1 LELLAQKIILT
12 LSRADFGISK
22 KFADN
27 MSQTDGLIAKSR
39 KYCSPEVYD
48 GEPQGRAADV
58 FSLGCVFLEMAT
70 ILCNISLDEFAEHR
84 SQDTDGD
91 DSFHDNLRRVEE
103 WIELFRMTIQMSL
116 EQDLKL

>member
-1 LELLAQKIILT
+1 
-12 LSRADFGISK
+12 
-22 KFADN
+22 
-27 MSQTDGLIAKSR
+27 
-39 KYCSPEVYD
+39 
-48 GEPQGRAADV
+48 
-58 FSLGCVFLEMAT
+58 MAT

-116 EQDLKL
+116 ELGEVLPIQSMTGITGMPSPRSLLNVIHQMLDSNLR